1 MSKEK
6 IGDIPKITPLQIA
19 LGYPRSDPSSRF
31 FVQTYKKF
39 IDGYKTR
46 DGVPGVSLIKWSD
59 ARQRIELENMA
70 KRFVVIE
77 GRGQQFWPA
86 SQGSSS
92 GDSLIWGQDSERIVK
107 LLTQLFFRH
116 NQQEHQRSLSSPS
129 KKKQAVRY
137 ERQRSQTLGQS
148 NAASASV
155 PSDEM
160 DTDPGNEVDSDDDA
174 SLPDI
179 DHILLR
185 PMGPD
190 IHTSSA
196 GNKSN
201 TTPPP
206 QASTIATN
214 TPSNTAI
221 CPEPTAP
228 VAQMTER
235 IEATS
240 VAETIARAI
249 DGFPEKYTSSGRS
262 CRPVQ
267 RLNFVETPTFDTED
281 DSQSLSP
288 PPSRQSDPG
297 SRVSPELGT
306 ETAGA
311 SHVGTSQNPRA
322 TSEPMSF
329 DRTHLVTEDI
339 TPVQEADQA
348 TSAMP
353 PPPLPQTTYRTPEI
367 TTRRPRYS
375 IKYSIE
381 KSPGNLKLWEHH
393 GNFDSMPMSEFQ
405 FIHGFDD
412 IDAVQFVVQR
422 EGRSWDDIVHKNDD
436 VEFQDMKVRFKG
448 LIRNDLDRLGPN
460 SSYVPYDIWITPI
473 RSSETE
479 EKYFREQ
486 TIAL

>member
-19 LGYPRSDPSSRF
+19 LGYPRSNASSRF

-39 IDGYKTR
+39 IEGYKTC
-46 DGVPGVSLIKWSD
+46 DGVPGVSLIKWTD
-59 ARQRIELENMA
+59 ARQRVDLEYMA
-70 KRFVVIE
+70 KRFAVIE
-77 GRGQQFWPA
+77 GRGQQYWPA
-86 SQGSSS
+86 SESSSS
-92 GDSLIWGQDSERIVK
+92 GDSLIWPEDDQKIVK
-107 LLTQLFFRH
+107 LLAQLFFRH
-116 NQQEHQRSLSSPS
+116 NQQEHQKGLSSPS
-129 KKKQAVRY
+129 KKKQAVRH

-148 NAASASV
+148 NAASTSV

-160 DTDPGNEVDSDDDA
+160 DTDPGNEVDSDDDT

-179 DHILLR
+179 DHIRLR
-185 PMGPD
+185 PMGLD
-190 IHTSSA
+190 IQTSSA
-196 GNKSN
+196 GNTSN

-206 QASTIATN
+206 QASTTTIN
-214 TPSNTAI
+214 TPSNIATSS
-221 CPEPTAP
+221 EPAAP

-235 IEATS
+235 LEATS
-240 VAETIARAI
+240 AAETIARAI
-249 DGFPEKYTSSGRS
+249 DGFTEKYTSSGRS

-306 ETAGA
+306 DAPGT
-311 SHVGTSQNPRA
+311 SRVGTSQNPRA

-329 DRTHLVTEDI
+329 DTTQLATEDI
-339 TPVQEADQA
+339 TPLLETNQA
-348 TSAMP
+348 TRAMP
-353 PPPLPQTTYRTPEI
+353 PPPLPRAACPTPEI

-375 IKYSIE
+375 IKYSVE
-381 KSPGNLKLWEHH
+381 KSPGNFTLWEHH
-393 GNFDSMPMSEFQ
+393 GTFGRMSISEFQ

-412 IDAVQFVVQR
+412 IDSVQFIVQR
-422 EGRSWDDIVHKNDD
+422 EGRSWDDRVHKNDD
-436 VEFQDMKVRFKG
+436 VAFQDMKVRFRG
-448 LIRNDLDRLGPN
+448 LIRNDLDGLGTDIG
-460 SSYVPYDIWITPI
+460 YIPYDIWIIPI
-473 RSSETE
+473 RSPENE